1 MRLLTFNIRNRYE
14 VDNYNG
20 IYRKKDT
27 VRLLAKFIKE
37 NKIDVLCTQEMTE
50 IYKERLISYLD
61 DYVALGNL
69 RFKSKFLIKLKQ
81 IKRYNE
87 AVAIFTKEKVIG
99 NWTRKMPFFPDI
111 LPRVVTILKLDSKIG
126 QVIIMNTHL
135 SAYNKISK
143 KRQVKYLLKLI
154 KKIKYPIILTGDFN
168 MNIKSD
174 VLNYFINELK
184 KLNIKHLDIKGR
196 TFKKSKCNM
205 PIDHIFVSNNLNI
218 KNIEV
223 IKDDTLNFSDHYP
236 ILLEII
242 DNIS

>member
-14 VDNYNG
+14 VDNYTG

-27 VRLLAKFIKE
+27 VKLLAKFIKE

-81 IKRYNE
+81 IRRYNE
-87 AVAIFTKEKVIG
+87 AVAIFTKEKVME
-99 NWTRKMPFFPDI
+99 NWTRKMPSFPDI

-154 KKIKYPIILTGDFN
+154 KKIKYHL
-168 MNIKSD
+168 KS
-174 VLNYFINELK
+174 LLELQLLQ
-184 KLNIKHLDIKGR
+184 LNIPLQQYAIWKG
-196 TFKKSKCNM
+196 
-205 PIDHIFVSNNLNI
+205 
-218 KNIEV
+218 
-223 IKDDTLNFSDHYP
+223 
-236 ILLEII
+236 
-242 DNIS
+242 